1 MTDLQK
7 VAKELEKNNMQA
19 FVLEN
24 RAAIVPL
31 LKTLVPS
38 KSTVGSGGSVTLIEC
53 GVLDFLRG
61 GDFSF
66 FERKPG
72 LSPEETKEIFK
83 KQHNA
88 DVYFSGTN
96 AITESGELYNVDGNA
111 NRVAAIA
118 HGPKR
123 VIIVAG
129 VNKIVKDLQ
138 LAVMR
143 VKTIAAPK
151 NCVRLG
157 YRTPCASTGQCISLE
172 KKNPE
177 VFDGCASENRICCHY
192 LITGFQK
199 VKNRISVILINE
211 NLGY

>member
-1 MTDLQK
+1 MESLQK
-7 VAKELEKNNMQA
+7 TANELIKNNMEA
-19 FVLEN
+19 HVAN
-24 RAAIVPL
+24 SRVNVVPL
-31 LKTLVPS
+31 LKTIMPLNIS
-38 KSTVGSGGSVTLIEC
+38 VGSGGSVTLSEC

-61 GDFSF
+61 KDFTF
-66 FERKPG
+66 YERVAG
-72 LSPEETKEIFK
+72 LGPEEIKEIFK

-88 DVYFSGTN
+88 DVYFSSSN

-123 VIIVAG
+123 VIIIAG
-129 VNKIVKDLQ
+129 KNKIVKDLNS
-138 LAVMR
+138 AVMR

-157 YRTPCASTGQCISLE
+157 YQTPCFQTGRCISLE
-172 KKNPE
+172 KKNPGAT
-177 VFDGCASENRICCHY
+177 DGCASDNRICCHY

-199 VKNRISVILINE
+199 VKNRICVILINE
-211 NLGY
+211 NLGL